1 MAIVAFNQAS
11 ITCTQIIH
19 ILHEPRNYRYSTLGE
34 LTRLGEEFFDT
45 YQRYFYFKYD
55 QHTGQS
61 KILRNH
67 YFTLS
72 GLPTK

>member
-34 LTRLGEEFFDT
+34 LTRPAEEFFNT
-45 YQRYFYFKYD
+45 YQ
-55 QHTGQS
+55 
-61 KILRNH
+61 
-67 YFTLS
+67 
-72 GLPTK
+72 